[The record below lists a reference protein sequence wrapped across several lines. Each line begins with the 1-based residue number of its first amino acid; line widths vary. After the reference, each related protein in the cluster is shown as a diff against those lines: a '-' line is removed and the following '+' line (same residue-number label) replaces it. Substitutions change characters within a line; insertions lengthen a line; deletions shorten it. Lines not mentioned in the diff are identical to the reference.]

1 MPTHG
6 LTLPTPLKSPATA
19 TPTYE
24 RDPIEAL
31 RESLQSDDD
40 ATSPNHDADGEA
52 DDESITGTTR
62 GASVA
67 VVNNN
72 NSTTPN
78 NHNHHNSNN
87 NNAVADATSD
97 PSNAAAAAA
106 TAGAA
111 AAAAAVAAV
120 ASASVAHA
128 QQLQEQ
134 HQTQSHQHIN
144 AAAASP
150 SASKS
155 RFRYESEKVLLSG
168 PDDLDLW
175 LAQTEAIATA
185 TNCFSELTQ
194 QFNVATFPADGT
206 VMALICS
213 ARFTTAWRVL
223 EDTISGPVWA
233 MMRVFQL
240 QAHYKSHMLPNQI
253 YEFARWV
260 ATRMASVGTMEQ
272 AQEERMAMV
281 TEYNIADPAYYP
293 NQRCYEDGVQFIQQK
308 LHELMRLGDWRV
320 AAAMYDEIPDWCP
333 KPPPGMADEENHHQQ
348 HQSEDQQEQQA
359 VDHQQANGKS
369 DYSSPY
375 PPLPSGQQ
383 DDHDSPQ
390 SAPASYPLPPTDTN
404 STVATKGEP
413 TAVVRDDQPPPNKRR
428 RGRPS
433 KYA

>member
-52 DDESITGTTR
+52 DDDNLTGATR
-62 GASVA
+62 VASDA
-67 VVNNN
+67 VVNHHHHNN
-72 NSTTPN
+72 NSSTST
-78 NHNHHNSNN
+78 STNN
-87 NNAVADATSD
+87 NTVATDATSD
-97 PSNAAAAAA
+97 SSS
-106 TAGAA
+106 
-111 AAAAAVAAV
+111 AAAVIAA
-120 ASASVAHA
+120 ASAAAHA
-128 QQLQEQ
+128 QLQQSQQQEQ
-134 HQTQSHQHIN
+134 QHQQTQHHNGNN
-144 AAAASP
+144 ATAPNSV
-150 SASKS
+150 SKS
-155 RFRYESEKVLLSG
+155 RFRYEAERVLLSG

-194 QFNVATFPADGT
+194 QFNVATFPPDGT

-213 ARFTTAWRVL
+213 ARFTTAWRIL

-260 ATRMASVGTMEQ
+260 ASRMPTVGTNEQ
-272 AQEERMAMV
+272 PQEERMAMV

-293 NQRCYEDGVQFIQQK
+293 NQRCYEEGVQFLQQK

-333 KPPPGMADEENHHQQ
+333 KPPPGMTDEDNQHQQ
-348 HQSEDQQEQQA
+348 PPEHPQDQQA
-359 VDHQQANGKS
+359 VDHQQSNGKT

-383 DDHDSPQ
+383 DGHDSPQ
-390 SAPASYPLPPTDTN
+390 TVTGGYPAPPIETTTTA
-404 STVATKGEP
+404 AIKGEP